1 MPGES
6 RICKRFSDP
15 TETVFTK
22 NSIYHYRS
30 ERDDSESLIPKKAD
44 GLIPEKNIIK
54 RTKRQFFYPP
64 MMMPMGYGMLPPLLS
79 ISSSKGGFGGGPFG
93 GGFGGS
99 NFQMTLGR

>member
-6 RICKRFSDP
+6 PICKRFSDP
-15 TETVFTK
+15 IETVFTK

-30 ERDDSESLIPKKAD
+30 ERDDSESLLPKRVD
-44 GLIPEKNIIK
+44 HLTPEEKIVK

-64 MMMPMGYGMLPPLLS
+64 MMMPMGYGMFPPLLS
-79 ISSSKGGFGGGPFG
+79 ISSSRGGYHGGLFG